1 MIRVQGFRLDW
12 LLDVQ
17 PLLESNGGVEVKP
30 RGQEDAECY
39 SCTVCGV
46 RDRGCNK

>member
-1 MIRVQGFRLDW
+1 MDGMIRVQGFRLDW

-30 RGQEDAECY
+30 RGQAFNRNSLLY
-39 SCTVCGV
+39 SFETSVV
-46 RDRGCNK
+46 